1 MLEHLNLGASIPDA
15 PTGHK
20 QSGTNPKH
28 SGEPRA
34 ARAEGEMPSCAAA
47 AASVGRAG
55 EALEPL
61 PGKESSTDVID
72 EGDGVPAPEGTTPLY
87 RNGFGSSWL
96 LTFDYRL
103 FSMHARRGTGLTG
116 VRSQRGIP
124 PTGKE
129 APLNRKELVDS
140 IQKHTSV
147 ARADVDRVLG
157 SLIQHTQVAVKKG
170 ERVSLVG
177 FGTFERQDR
186 RARTARNPRSGEPVK
201 VKATK
206 VPRFRAGQGFKD
218 VVSGKAAAPK
228 LAPAKSTA
236 KAASTSR
243 ASASKASASRSNSTR
258 AAASRNSAAKS
269 TAKASSSRGKA
280 KSGKKK

>member
-1 MLEHLNLGASIPDA
+1 
-15 PTGHK
+15 
-20 QSGTNPKH
+20 
-28 SGEPRA
+28 
-34 ARAEGEMPSCAAA
+34 
-47 AASVGRAG
+47 
-55 EALEPL
+55 
-61 PGKESSTDVID
+61 
-72 EGDGVPAPEGTTPLY
+72 
-87 RNGFGSSWL
+87 
-96 LTFDYRL
+96 
-103 FSMHARRGTGLTG
+103 
-116 VRSQRGIP
+116 
-124 PTGKE
+124 
-129 APLNRKELVDS
+129 LNRKELVDA
-140 IQKHTSV
+140 IQKHTAV
-147 ARADVDRVLG
+147 ARTDVDKVLG

-170 ERVSLVG
+170 ERVALVG

-186 RARTARNPRSGEPVK
+186 KARTARNPRSGAPVK

-218 VVSGKAAAPK
+218 VVAGKATAPK

-243 ASASKASASRSNSTR
+243 ASKASASRSNSTR